1 MLESLLAAIVI
12 IAALAAIL
20 WWSNAAKRRLA
31 ARLDA
36 AERQINAQEA
46 LIERARIR
54 DDIDRAT
61 ARLDS
66 ESLHQQLEGDYR
78 D

>member
-1 MLESLLAAIVI
+1 MIESLLAAIVI
-12 IAALAAIL
+12 IAILAAIL
-20 WWSNAAKRRLA
+20 WWSNVAKRRLA
-31 ARLDA
+31 ARLEA
-36 AERQINAQEA
+36 AERQIAAQDA
-46 LIERARIR
+46 LLERARIR